1 MLRCPGSERQLFSA
15 MRSAAIETSALESC
29 PPALFTSSFRAAATA
44 VILFKLLEEA
54 ANLVNREFLIAPVVG
69 GFPMELGVPTYSD
82 ERPPEIRRLA
92 RRCSGAD
99 SSGVGPGTGREPR
112 LRCVRPAVS
121 PTNGQMGFLR
131 SSRSRIH
138 LHLKV
143 HSRVRPADLRVG
155 GPDGLA
161 AFSWPLQLRCLG
173 GRVAAQGK
181 SFPTELG
188 VPTYSERTTPE
199 IRGLACQ
206 RVEQASGMRSRLEGA
221 SSAMLPSPWQK
232 LGLPGCRQRENR
244 TVSAIST
251 T

>member
-99 SSGVGPGTGREPR
+99 SSGVGPGTGREPLFAASGPRFR
-112 LRCVRPAVS
+112 L
-121 PTNGQMGFLR
+121 PTAGGL
-131 SSRSRIH
+131 
-138 LHLKV
+138 
-143 HSRVRPADLRVG
+143 SRVFAAENPPA
-155 GPDGLA
+155 P
-161 AFSWPLQLRCLG
+161 
-173 GRVAAQGK
+173 
-181 SFPTELG
+181 
-188 VPTYSERTTPE
+188 
-199 IRGLACQ
+199 
-206 RVEQASGMRSRLEGA
+206 
-221 SSAMLPSPWQK
+221 
-232 LGLPGCRQRENR
+232 
-244 TVSAIST
+244 
-251 T
+251 

>member
-1 MLRCPGSERQLFSA
+1 VLWSRQF
-15 MRSAAIETSALESC
+15 RS
-29 PPALFTSSFRAAATA
+29 SSRNRSGTA
-44 VILFKLLEEA
+44 
-54 ANLVNREFLIAPVVG
+54 
-69 GFPMELGVPTYSD
+69 
-82 ERPPEIRRLA
+82 
-92 RRCSGAD
+92 
-99 SSGVGPGTGREPR
+99 

-143 HSRVRPADLRVG
+143 HSRVRPAELRVG

-181 SFPTELG
+181 SFPIELG

-232 LGLPGCRQRENR
+232 LGCLAVGRGRIEPCQP
-244 TVSAIST
+244 
-251 T
+251 